1 MKRRVFA
8 IVMAALILV
17 ALLAACSG
25 GSGDSK
31 YVGKYYTSQI
41 ADWSIQEYAELLGIT
56 EQEAKEFIVIEL
68 KSGGKAA
75 FTSDGES
82 EEVNWKADGDKIV
95 LSAEG
100 ETMEGVYKDGTITFD
115 MDGDVLVVTKG

>member
-1 MKRRVFA
+1 
-8 IVMAALILV
+8 
-17 ALLAACSG
+17 
-25 GSGDSK
+25 
-31 YVGKYYTSQI
+31 
-41 ADWSIQEYAELLGIT
+41 
-56 EQEAKEFIVIEL
+56 VIEL
-68 KSGGKAA
+68 KCGGKAA
-75 FTSDGES
+75 FNSDGES